1 MTLKQFSCNYY
12 TFQKRQ
18 GQPNSM
24 STSEKFT
31 YEEDGGTGF
40 WIEPPKG
47 AAPNA
52 GWMMNVKE
60 DEALMITGHNSSRS
74 GQEESRPQR
83 SYVDKAAAQ
92 LSRFS
97 NSVTVR
103 GSSRYNSHREAGGRY
118 DRLDGGE
125 SSVKPDWAHH
135 LLDQPDS
142 LDKQGRE
149 VSGKQFTMVRCK
161 FSKIYQSCLSYES
174 VFCPFFFAP

>member
-1 MTLKQFSCNYY
+1 
-12 TFQKRQ
+12 
-18 GQPNSM
+18 M

-40 WIEPPKG
+40 RIEPPKG

-52 GWMMNVKE
+52 LSHSGLLIHSSNLGSARIMNVKE
-60 DEALMITGHNSSRS
+60 DEALMITGHDSSRS

-103 GSSRYNSHREAGGRY
+103 GSSRYNGHREAGGRY

-125 SSVKPDWAHH
+125 SSGKPDWAHH

-142 LDKQGRE
+142 LDKKGRE
-149 VSGKQFTMVRCK
+149 VSGKEFTMVRCE
-161 FSKIYQSCLSYES
+161 FSKIYQPCLSYES
-174 VFCPFFFAP
+174 VFCPLFFAR